1 MSFGYATGRTL
12 KSDEQMTSG
21 LATRTFDTK
30 RFTMRALVRSD
41 TAALYGTLSDE
52 AQCRYMSQPHFT
64 SPEALA
70 DWLTDSEW
78 PGRTWVAIDK
88 TDGTL
93 AGRFV
98 AFPGRDAGV
107 LELGYIT
114 IAERQGHG
122 VATECVTALV
132 DHLFSEGD
140 YRRLYAEI
148 DAENEASV
156 RLIERLGFTREAY
169 LRQHEVT
176 HKGLCDLVIYGLLR
190 DEWTGAVK

>member
-1 MSFGYATGRTL
+1 
-12 KSDEQMTSG
+12 MTSG
-21 LATRTFDTK
+21 PATRTFDTT
-30 RFTMRALVRSD
+30 RFTMRALMRSD

-64 SPEALA
+64 SLEALA

-78 PGRTWVAIDK
+78 PGRTWVATDK

-122 VATECVTALV
+122 VATECMTALV
-132 DHLFSEGD
+132 DHLFSEGIVAVSMWKLT
-140 YRRLYAEI
+140 RKTRLRCGSLNVSALPAKLTCVSTKSRTKACAI
-148 DAENEASV
+148 
-156 RLIERLGFTREAY
+156 
-169 LRQHEVT
+169 
-176 HKGLCDLVIYGLLR
+176 C
-190 DEWTGAVK
+190 